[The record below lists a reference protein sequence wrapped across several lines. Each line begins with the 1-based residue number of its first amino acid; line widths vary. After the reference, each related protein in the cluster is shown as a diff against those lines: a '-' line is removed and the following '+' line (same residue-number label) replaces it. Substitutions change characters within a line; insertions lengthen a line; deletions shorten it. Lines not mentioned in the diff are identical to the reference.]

1 LRRVGVDGRQKI
13 ISEWSPFLP
22 SNVDAAF
29 SLLSE
34 SVPSQQAPGVAP
46 ARPSS
51 AVIQD
56 LSDDDDDDENLLS
69 GGNICAFAFYSALTL
84 FLGLQEGHPVCKN
97 NRGDGGGGHWL
108 VRI

>member
-1 LRRVGVDGRQKI
+1 
-13 ISEWSPFLP
+13 
-22 SNVDAAF
+22 
-29 SLLSE
+29 
-34 SVPSQQAPGVAP
+34 VAP